1 MPKYDVTITE
11 LACAVVTVEAADKEA
26 AKDQVEAMFNRGECS
41 FTDDKDLEFE
51 AELNPDALDRV
62 QEEKEITGLMV
73 PNGKP
78 PKPQT
83 VENNMRAINQMMGGL
98 ADAYLLENRTVII
111 WIRRKQFDKTE
122 MNRKIDDEKGH
133 YRQTACGDFFLCNL
147 SENGQYFESLSPEQ
161 IKKYTQRFERPDE
174 MRTSPKDQKRPKKKR
189 DNVR

>member
-41 FTDDKDLEFE
+41 FTDDKDLDFE
-51 AELNPDALDRV
+51 AELNPDAFYEI
-62 QEEKEITGLMV
+62 QEPKEITVLMV
-73 PNGKP
+73 PNRKP

-83 VENNMRAINQMMGGL
+83 VENSMRAINRMMGGFVEI
-98 ADAYLLENRTVII
+98 YPLEIPTVII

-122 MNRKIDDEKGH
+122 MNRMIYDEKGH
-133 YRQTACGDFFLCNL
+133 YRQTAYGDFFLCNL
-147 SENGQYFESLSPEQ
+147 SENGQYFESLTLEQ
-161 IKKYTQRFERPDE
+161 IRKYTQRFERPDE
-174 MRTSPKDQKRPKKKR
+174 MRTSPKDQKRTKKKR

>member
-41 FTDDKDLEFE
+41 FTDDKDLDFE
-51 AELNPDALDRV
+51 AELNPDAFYEI
-62 QEEKEITGLMV
+62 QEPKEITVLMV
-73 PNGKP
+73 PNRKP

-83 VENNMRAINQMMGGL
+83 VENSMRAINRMMGGFVEI
-98 ADAYLLENRTVII
+98 YPLENRTVII

-147 SENGQYFESLSPEQ
+147 SENGQYFESLTLEQ
-161 IKKYTQRFERPDE
+161 IRKYTQRFERPDE
-174 MRTSPKDQKRPKKKR
+174 MRTSPKDQKRTKKKR